1 MKRFVQ
7 GDNRTQSF
15 LLPEAL
21 DDYVTD
27 TNPVR
32 VVDVFVDELDL
43 HKLGFE
49 GVEPA
54 LTGRPS
60 YHPEVMLKIYIYGY
74 LNRIQSSRRLEREAQ
89 RNVELMWLTGRLA
102 PDFKTI
108 ARFRKDNGKAIRSVC
123 RQFVMLCQRLDLFA
137 EAIVAI
143 DGSKFKA
150 VNHRDRNF
158 TSAKLERRMR
168 DIESSIARYLEAM
181 DTADRQEPAIAKVR
195 TERLQDKIAALKEQ
209 MRGLKEI
216 EVQLNAAPDKQ
227 VSLTDPDARS
237 MKTRGTGVVGYNV
250 QTAVDAKHHLIVAHV
265 VINDGID
272 RDQLTSMAKLA
283 RTEMAV
289 DKLTAVADRGYYK
302 SEEILACH
310 EAGISVLVPK
320 PVTSSATANGRFGKD
335 DFIYNAQTDEYR
347 CPAGQRLI

>member
-1 MKRFVQ
+1 MSKMKRFVQ

-102 PDFKTI
+102 PGHQDHC
-108 ARFRKDNGKAIRSVC
+108 AVRKDNGKAIRSVC
-123 RQFVMLCQRLDLFA
+123 RQFVVLCQRLDLFA
-137 EAIVAI
+137 RRSLRSTVA
-143 DGSKFKA
+143 S
-150 VNHRDRNF
+150 
-158 TSAKLERRMR
+158 SRR
-168 DIESSIARYLEAM
+168 
-181 DTADRQEPAIAKVR
+181 
-195 TERLQDKIAALKEQ
+195 
-209 MRGLKEI
+209 
-216 EVQLNAAPDKQ
+216 
-227 VSLTDPDARS
+227 
-237 MKTRGTGVVGYNV
+237 
-250 QTAVDAKHHLIVAHV
+250 
-265 VINDGID
+265 
-272 RDQLTSMAKLA
+272 
-283 RTEMAV
+283 
-289 DKLTAVADRGYYK
+289 
-302 SEEILACH
+302 
-310 EAGISVLVPK
+310 
-320 PVTSSATANGRFGKD
+320 
-335 DFIYNAQTDEYR
+335 
-347 CPAGQRLI
+347 